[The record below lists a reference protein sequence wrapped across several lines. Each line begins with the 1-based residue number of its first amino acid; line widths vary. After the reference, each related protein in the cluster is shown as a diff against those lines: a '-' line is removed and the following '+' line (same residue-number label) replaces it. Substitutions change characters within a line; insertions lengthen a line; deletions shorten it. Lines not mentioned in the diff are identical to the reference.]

1 MNFEKKLLIWRSPGD
16 ALRKFGLEG
25 LKSYGKPE
33 NFNTAST
40 SHVIL

>member
-16 ALRKFGLEG
+16 ALRKLGLEG